1 MIPLYINIIWGN
13 LLYIDKHTSIGYNKY
28 MPLYDFKCNKCGVI
42 TEYRREFGEDREPI
56 CCGISM
62 QRQWSA
68 PSVIFNGPGFYST
81 DNRK

>member
-1 MIPLYINIIWGN
+1 
-13 LLYIDKHTSIGYNKY
+13 
-28 MPLYDFKCNKCGVI
+28 MPLYDYKCEKCGIV

>member
-1 MIPLYINIIWGN
+1 
-13 LLYIDKHTSIGYNKY
+13 
-28 MPLYDFKCNKCGVI
+28 MPLYDYKCEKCGIV
-42 TEYRREFGEDREPI
+42 TEYRREFGEDREPT
-56 CCGISM
+56 CCGTSM